1 MKDRNNKL
9 RIYTVYLCVL
19 VVCEYLKKGIGWV
32 GYNYIIKGKK
42 RTKTF
47 INKLGQYRYKGFKNK
62 AFIYLYS

>member
-9 RIYTVYLCVL
+9 RIYISMRFSCVRI
-19 VVCEYLKKGIGWV
+19 LKKGDRV
-32 GYNYIIKGKK
+32 GGLQLYYKGEKK
-42 RTKTF
+42 ETKTF